1 MSPQG
6 HYANLRQRFLQ
17 NGIDGFLDYEILELL
32 LKLADNR
39 RDQKSTA
46 KLLIKEF
53 HTFRAVLEATPQEL
67 QKVDGIGPANIFGLK
82 LVHAI
87 SQRYL
92 KSKFLNNDFINSSED
107 VKKYLIHKFRD
118 KRREFFGIIL
128 LNGRNQIIDFEN
140 LFVGTLTTSAVF
152 PREII
157 KAIIE
162 FDAAAIILVHNHPS
176 GNPNPSNE
184 DIKITQRLVKACAL
198 IDVSIHDHFII
209 AGNDITSLADKGL
222 MN

>member
-1 MSPQG
+1 
-6 HYANLRQRFLQ
+6 
-17 NGIDGFLDYEILELL
+17 
-32 LKLADNR
+32 
-39 RDQKSTA
+39 
-46 KLLIKEF
+46 
-53 HTFRAVLEATPQEL
+53 
-67 QKVDGIGPANIFGLK
+67 
-82 LVHAI
+82 
-87 SQRYL
+87 
-92 KSKFLNNDFINSSED
+92 
-107 VKKYLIHKFRD
+107 
-118 KRREFFGIIL
+118 
-128 LNGRNQIIDFEN
+128 LNGRNQIIDFKN

-209 AGNDITSLADKGL
+209 AGNNITSLADKGL